1 MDDTF
6 KSAAVW
12 QCGCGCARVNAGVAE
27 RLCPAAER
35 GKSLWMTPSSL
46 LLCNSASRKQ
56 RPDFLPV
63 GSVRAKY
70 RYMAARAWLR
80 TYVQQLSDAIGVDE
94 VSKST
99 AV

>member
-1 MDDTF
+1 
-6 KSAAVW
+6 
-12 QCGCGCARVNAGVAE
+12 
-27 RLCPAAER
+27 
-35 GKSLWMTPSSL
+35 MTPSSL